1 MSLLGSKLGIDPD
14 KVMKS
19 LREYSD
25 LSTLKIIESE
35 TTVESDSIKSSTTL
49 KVVDA
54 TSSTYST
61 SIV

>member
-1 MSLLGSKLGIDPD
+1 MSLLGSKLVIVPD

-19 LREYSD
+19 LSKYSD
-25 LSTLKIIESE
+25 LSVSRIIESK
-35 TTVESDSIKSSTTL
+35 TITGSSIKSSTTL

-54 TSSTYST
+54 TLSTYST

>member
-1 MSLLGSKLGIDPD
+1 MSLSGSKLVIVPD

-19 LREYSD
+19 LSKYSD
-25 LSTLKIIESE
+25 LSVSRIIESK
-35 TTVESDSIKSSTTL
+35 TITGSSIKSSTTL

-54 TSSTYST
+54 TLSAYST